1 MSKPN
6 GQHAGVLKTAE
17 DRSPRRG
24 IWLLLLAAALT
35 AGSLLWWA
43 NPLRDPIARLAEAQV
58 FFEAGDL
65 AGSARSAELAYE
77 WSEGDSV
84 TRGAA
89 ALVLARI
96 AENRDQLPSAASWYD
111 RVPDASPDASTA
123 RLSAGVLYADQL
135 HRLGDSIDRFTSVLR
150 VDPGSL
156 EARRRLAQMLGLANR
171 NHEAQAHLVAL
182 VRLGNISHLELLL
195 LILGEETIDSAEV
208 LGPYRSAA
216 PSDPHPLI
224 ALARLASQSDD
235 TIEAGRLL
243 EQAIAADCKLVEPVV
258 RLGELLVKT
267 GDLRGL
273 LKWERERVTA
283 GVREHPGGQV
293 VRGDMFRLADA
304 PRRAAVCYLEA
315 VRLDPNRP
323 EACYRLGRIL
333 VGLGDNE
340 QAAVFLE
347 RARRVEAYVQAA
359 KVADSAE
366 AVDDLIR
373 RSREL
378 GLSWEEYA
386 WSGLQIRVRPE
397 DRSLVEK
404 LPQLAEA
411 LKGLPLQR
419 TRPGTNPA
427 RGLDLSSYP
436 DPELDAELIARLD
449 RPPGSGTGVVD
460 VEIRFDEISEKA
472 GLDFRFVNGARR
484 PEDIRFMYQTTGGGV
499 GVVDF
504 DHNGWPDLWWTQ
516 GTTRPTDSDGSHSD
530 ALYLNTGDGQVLD
543 VSLQAGI
550 VESRFSQ
557 GLAVGDV
564 DSDGFPD
571 VLVANLIENQLWMNN
586 GDGTFSASELAGSGQ
601 KRWTTSCLV
610 ADLDG
615 DGLPDLYEVNYL
627 AGDDVF
633 SRRCEGPDKKL
644 GICTPQT
651 FEGATDRILR
661 NLGDGRFQEVSSRWK
676 LERPGGSGLGIV
688 AARLGDSTPAGR
700 LDLFIAN
707 DTRPN
712 FLHRP
717 PSAAEGIKAEAWVET
732 GLVRGVALNDGGR
745 AEACMGIAVGDVD
758 GDGRLDLFVTNFLDE
773 TNTLYLQN
781 DRGGFVDG
789 TRAAG
794 LESPSRDQLGF
805 GAQFLDLDLDGVL
818 DLVLTNGHI
827 EETGPEGRPFRMPP
841 QVFLND
847 GSGRFQLV
855 DAKGLGKFFEGKYLG
870 RGLARLDF
878 NRDGA
883 PDVVISHVDRPAALL
898 INRTPKRGHRLT
910 VRLVGTSLSRDAIGT
925 TVAYRLGERRVVR
938 QLTAGDGFQASNHRV
953 LLLGLGKSE
962 SVPAVEVTWPSG
974 RVQVFEG
981 LPLDGEVVLVEG
993 QAVAYRLPA
1002 SESVG
1007 R

>member
-1 MSKPN
+1 MSKPISRLEGGEPAVEN
-6 GQHAGVLKTAE
+6 RVG
-17 DRSPRRG
+17 PRWMWPVILVG
-24 IWLLLLAAALT
+24 LVT

-43 NPLRDPIARLAEAQV
+43 IPAQDPLARLAAAHT
-58 FFEAGDL
+58 FFEAGEL
-65 AGSARSAELAYE
+65 VRSAREAELAYE

-89 ALVLARI
+89 AMVLARI
-96 AENRDQLPSAASWYD
+96 AEAHDRLPEAATWYD
-111 RVPDASPDASTA
+111 RVPDLSPDAPTA
-123 RLSAGVLYADQL
+123 RLSAGMLYADPL

-156 EARRRLAQMLGLANR
+156 PARRRLAQMLGLANR
-171 NHEAQAHLVAL
+171 NHEAQPHLVAL

-235 TIEAGRLL
+235 TKKANQLL
-243 EQAIAADCKLVEPVV
+243 EQAIAADGTLVEPVV
-258 RLGELLVKT
+258 RLGELLVQT

-273 LKWERERVTA
+273 LKWEQQLVTSE
-283 GVREHPGGQV
+283 VREHPGGQV
-293 VRGDMFRLADA
+293 VRGDMFRLAGA

-315 VRLDPNRP
+315 VRRDPNRP

-333 VGLGDNE
+333 VGLGDKA
-340 QAAVFLE
+340 QAAVFLD
-347 RARRVEAYVQAA
+347 RARRVEAYIQAA
-359 KVADSAE
+359 KVAESAE

-373 RSREL
+373 RSRDL
-378 GLSWEEYA
+378 GLAWEEYA

-397 DRSLVEK
+397 DRSLAEK
-404 LPQLAEA
+404 LPQLAET

-419 TRPGTNPA
+419 TRPGANPA
-427 RGLDLSSYP
+427 EGLDLSSYP

-449 RPPGSGTGVVD
+449 RPSGTGSGVVD
-460 VEIRFDEISEKA
+460 VEIRFEEISKAA
-472 GLDFRFVNGARR
+472 GLDFQFVNGARR

-499 GVVDF
+499 GVLDF

-516 GTTRPTDSDGSHSD
+516 GTTQPTDSGGSHSD
-530 ALYLNTGDGQVLD
+530 ALYLNIGNGQVLD

-550 VESRFSQ
+550 SETRFSQ

-586 GDGTFSASELAGSGQ
+586 GDGTFTPSELAGAGQ

-633 SRRCEGPDKKL
+633 SRRCQGPDKKP

-688 AARLGDSTPAGR
+688 AARLGDSTPLGR

-707 DTRPN
+707 DTRAN
-712 FLHRP
+712 FLYRP
-717 PSAAEGIKAEAWVET
+717 PSSSKGISAEAWEEI
-732 GLVRGVALNDGGR
+732 GLVRGLALNDAGR
-745 AEACMGIAVGDVD
+745 AEACMGIAAGDVD
-758 GDGRLDLFVTNFLDE
+758 GDGRIDLFVTNFLDE
-773 TNTLYLQN
+773 TNTLYRQN
-781 DRGGFVDG
+781 ERGGFVDF

-827 EETGPEGRPFRMPP
+827 EETGPEGRPFRMSP

-855 DAKGLGKFFEGKYLG
+855 SADQLGKFFEGKYLG

-883 PDVVISHVDRPAALL
+883 PDVAISHVDRRAALL
-898 INRTPKRGHRLT
+898 INRTPERGHHLV

-925 TVAYRLGERRVVR
+925 TVAYRLGKRRVVR

-953 LLLGLGKSE
+953 LLLGLGESD

-993 QAVAYRLPA
+993 RAESFGLPA
-1002 SESVG
+1002 PESIG

>member
-6 GQHAGVLKTAE
+6 ECLEGVVKPPGSH
-17 DRSPRRG
+17 SPQLW
-24 IWLLLLAAALT
+24 IWLLLAVTVL
-35 AGSLLWWA
+35 AGSLFWWA
-43 NPLRDPIARLAEAQV
+43 NPVRDSIAQLAEARD
-58 FFEAGDL
+58 FLEAGRLDQ
-65 AGSARSAELAYE
+65 SARSAELAFE

-96 AENRDQLPSAASWYD
+96 AEDREHLSDAASWYD
-111 RVPDASPDASTA
+111 RVPDASSDVTTA
-123 RLSAGVLYADQL
+123 RLSAGMLYADQL
-135 HRLGDSIDRFTSVLR
+135 HRLRDSIDRFTTVLR
-150 VDPGSL
+150 IDSGSL
-156 EARRRLAQMLGLANR
+156 LARRRLAQMLGLANR
-171 NHEAQAHLVAL
+171 NHEAQGHLVAL

-208 LGPYRSAA
+208 LERYSKAA

-235 TIEAGRLL
+235 TLEAGRLL
-243 EQAIAADCKLVEPVV
+243 EQAIAADGTLVEPVV

-267 GDLRGL
+267 RDLRGL
-273 LKWERERVTA
+273 LKWEQELVTA

-293 VRGDMFRLADA
+293 ARGDMFRLADA
-304 PRRAAVCYLEA
+304 SRRAARCYLEA

-333 VGLGDNE
+333 VGLGHPE
-340 QAAVFLE
+340 QAAAFLE
-347 RARRVEAYVQAA
+347 RAQRVEAYVQAA
-359 KVADSAE
+359 KVAESAE
-366 AVDDLIR
+366 AVDDLVR
-373 RSREL
+373 RSAEL

-386 WSGLQIRVRPE
+386 WSGLQVRVRPE
-397 DRSLVEK
+397 DTSLAEK
-404 LPQLAEA
+404 LLQLKET

-419 TRPGTNPA
+419 TRPGANPA
-427 RGLDLSSYP
+427 QRLDLSSYP
-436 DPELDAELIARLD
+436 DPELDAELIARLN
-449 RPPGSGTGVVD
+449 RKLVPGSGVVD
-460 VEIRFDEISEKA
+460 REIRFDEISKAA
-472 GLDFRFVNGARR
+472 GLDFRFINGASR

-499 GVVDF
+499 GVVDL
-504 DHNGWPDLWWTQ
+504 DRNGWPDLWWTQ
-516 GTTRPTDSDGSHSD
+516 GTTKPTDSDGTHSD
-530 ALYLNTGDGQVLD
+530 ALYLNTGDGKVLD

-550 VESRFSQ
+550 VETRFSQ

-564 DSDGFPD
+564 DADGFPD
-571 VLVANLIENQLWMNN
+571 VLVANLVENRLWMNN
-586 GDGTFSASELAGSGQ
+586 GDGTFTAVELAGAGQ
-601 KRWTTSCLV
+601 KRWTTSCLI

-615 DGLPDLYEVNYL
+615 DGLSDLYEVNYL

-633 SRRCEGPDKKL
+633 SRRCEGPDKSV

-651 FEGATDRILR
+651 FSGATDRILR

-688 AARLGDSTPAGR
+688 AVRLGDSTPAGR

-707 DTRPN
+707 DTRAN
-712 FLHRP
+712 FLYRP
-717 PSAAEGIKAEAWVET
+717 GMSAEGVPTGSWRET
-732 GLVRGVALNDGGR
+732 GLEQGVALNDSGR
-745 AEACMGIAVGDVD
+745 AEACMGIAVGDID
-758 GDGRLDLFVTNFLDE
+758 GDGRIDLFVTNFLDE
-773 TNTLYLQN
+773 TNTLYRQN
-781 DRGGFVDG
+781 DRGGFTDG

-794 LESPSRDQLGF
+794 LESPSRGQLGF

-855 DAKGLGKFFEGKYLG
+855 DAKRLGKFFEGKYLG

-883 PDVVISHVDRPAALL
+883 PDIAISHVDRPAALL
-898 INRTPKRGHRLT
+898 INQTPERGHHLT

-925 TVAYRLGERRVVR
+925 TLAYRLGERRVVR
-938 QLTAGDGFQASNHRV
+938 QLTAGDGFQASNHRL
-953 LLLGLGKSE
+953 LLLGLGESK

-974 RVQVFEG
+974 RTQVFDG

-993 QAVAYRLPA
+993 RAVAFRLPA
-1002 SESVG
+1002 PESVV